1 MKQEYKKILNLL
13 EQKID
18 FLDSQ
23 RKNDSIVA
31 EIYMAER
38 EKFCKLYKLISNEYQ
53 NFFSEVDMEIA
64 IAILQDIGIDKQEVM
79 NVYQNLIKE
88 DIEQCYV
95 LIDDIDEIEKT
106 NI

>member
-1 MKQEYKKILNLL
+1 MEQEYKKILNLL
-13 EQKID
+13 EQKIE
-18 FLDSQ
+18 FLDEQ
-23 RKNDSIVA
+23 RKINSIVA
-31 EIYMAER
+31 EIYMIER

-53 NFFSEVDMEIA
+53 NFFSEIDIEIA
-64 IAILQDIGIDKQEVM
+64 IAILQDIGIDENEVM
-79 NVYQNLIKE
+79 NVYQNLISE